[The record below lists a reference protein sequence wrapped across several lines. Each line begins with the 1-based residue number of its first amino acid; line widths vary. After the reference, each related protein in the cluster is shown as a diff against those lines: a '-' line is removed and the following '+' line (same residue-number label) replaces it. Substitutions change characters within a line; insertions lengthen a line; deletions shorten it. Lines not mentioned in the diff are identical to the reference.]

1 MLLLSDETDLAEVLL
16 ACAEH
21 RLDSV
26 PIKTKNGF
34 AVSVVLA
41 SEGYPGSYPKGRS
54 IQIGELPA
62 GESSAAA
69 VWITSQ
75 LFSFA
80 IGAFAFHA
88 GTAIKDGKLVTS
100 GGRVLVVSAQA
111 STIEEALRIAYAGV
125 DKISFEGKTFRRDI
139 AHRHVLSPV
148 HVLP

>member
-16 ACAEH
+16 ACAER

-41 SEGYPGSYPKGRS
+41 SEGYPGSYPKGRP
-54 IQIGELPA
+54 IQIGELPT

-69 VWITSQ
+69 VFITSQ
-75 LFSFA
+75 LFSLA

-88 GTAIKDGKLVTS
+88 GTAIKDGQLVTS

-111 STIEEALRIAYAGV
+111 PTIEEALRIAYAGV